1 MENLDLAYLNDL
13 VLKAQQGS
21 SNAFAELYAATYQRQ
36 YAYAYRYLRD
46 EHLAQDALQ
55 ESFIRVLK
63 NIRQLQNPE
72 LFIAWLN
79 QISFHVCYDMKK
91 ERARIESEISY
102 EALPDT
108 GGGASGYR
116 ASKYSSGPSED
127 SASGVSSQGAS
138 QRGTPAYAVASSAPT
153 PEDEA
158 VNVDMKR
165 YILQQVE
172 SLPLTES
179 QVILMKYYQG
189 MELGEIADMLNVS
202 RGTVKRYLKSAR
214 KHLEKLEF

>member
-13 VLKAQQGS
+13 VIKAQQGS

-91 ERARIESEISY
+91 ERIRIENDLPY
-102 EALPDT
+102 EAMS
-108 GGGASGYR
+108 GAAR
-116 ASKYSSGPSED
+116 
-127 SASGVSSQGAS
+127 GA
-138 QRGTPAYAVASSAPT
+138 

-158 VNVDMKR
+158 IDVDMRR

-179 QVILMKYYQG
+179 QVVLMKYYQG
-189 MELGEIADMLNVS
+189 MNLGEIADMLNVS
-202 RGTVKRYLKSAR
+202 TGTVKRYLRSAK
-214 KHLEKLEF
+214 KHLQKLEF